1 MPFFKFALWMMWLSS
16 SQINHICFWN
26 VIIFHFLFL
35 LANILRAP
43 IMGKA
48 KKSYV
53 QIILLITWMVH
64 LINRPS
70 ILFWNKYLRWMTSKP
85 LCPTLYGAV
94 CIHRVYPSCM
104 FFSAFWI
111 FSLKYLVDDFRKRL
125 VGRSYTGMV
134 DRSYCTEEGVT
145 MLKNGLEFH

>member
-26 VIIFHFLFL
+26 VIRFRFLFL

-64 LINRPS
+64 LINCPS
-70 ILFWNKYLRWMTSKP
+70 ILFWNKYLRWTTSKP

-94 CIHRVYPSCM
+94 CIHRVYSSCM
-104 FFSAFWI
+104 FFLLSGYFLWNI
-111 FSLKYLVDDFRKRL
+111 WSMTSGKDWWVDHTPAWWTDPIVPRK
-125 VGRSYTGMV
+125 
-134 DRSYCTEEGVT
+134 
-145 MLKNGLEFH
+145 MLQC